1 MQADPLL
8 QIKGISKSFPG
19 VRALVDVQLSIQRGS
34 VHAIV
39 GENGAGKSTLMKILI
54 GIYRPD
60 AGSIKIEGEL
70 VEFGSVSA
78 ALQAGISMIHQELC
92 PVPELTVAE
101 NIFLG
106 REPTHR
112 HTFWVDIGRM
122 VRESE
127 ALFKKLGVEI
137 DPRLKMKELSVAN
150 TQIVEIAKALSY
162 NSSLIIMDEPT
173 SALTEQETSRL
184 LVLIGSIREG
194 GGSVI
199 YISHKLDEILS
210 ISDQITVL
218 RDGNYIDTVATVDVD
233 QNRLIEM
240 MVGRQIDHLFPK
252 EEVPIGSVRF
262 EVRKITRNG
271 VFRDVSFQ
279 VHRGEILGVAGLMG
293 AGRTEIVEAIFGLAP
308 LDSGEILIDGKRVKK
323 MCPLTAINHG
333 MALLTEDRKLSG
345 LFLPLDVR
353 ENMSIAN
360 LDRFK
365 RRGLIDHHRV
375 DTECGAQV
383 EALGIKTPSLREPV
397 SNLSGGNQQK
407 VLIARWLL
415 THPEILILDEPTR
428 GIDVGGKAE
437 IHRWITHLAAEG
449 KTIVVV
455 SSEMPEIL
463 GMSDRILVIHE
474 GRVSGV
480 LTRAEATQP
489 RIMHLAMGLELGEE

>member
-1 MQADPLL
+1 
-8 QIKGISKSFPG
+8 
-19 VRALVDVQLSIQRGS
+19 
-34 VHAIV
+34 
-39 GENGAGKSTLMKILI
+39 
-54 GIYRPD
+54 
-60 AGSIKIEGEL
+60 
-70 VEFGSVSA
+70 
-78 ALQAGISMIHQELC
+78 
-92 PVPELTVAE
+92 
-101 NIFLG
+101 
-106 REPTHR
+106 
-112 HTFWVDIGRM
+112 
-122 VRESE
+122 
-127 ALFKKLGVEI
+127 
-137 DPRLKMKELSVAN
+137 
-150 TQIVEIAKALSY
+150 
-162 NSSLIIMDEPT
+162 
-173 SALTEQETSRL
+173 
-184 LVLIGSIREG
+184 
-194 GGSVI
+194 
-199 YISHKLDEILS
+199 
-210 ISDQITVL
+210 
-218 RDGNYIDTVATVDVD
+218 
-233 QNRLIEM
+233 
-240 MVGRQIDHLFPK
+240 
-252 EEVPIGSVRF
+252 
-262 EVRKITRNG
+262 
-271 VFRDVSFQ
+271 
-279 VHRGEILGVAGLMG
+279 
-293 AGRTEIVEAIFGLAP
+293 
-308 LDSGEILIDGKRVKK
+308 
-323 MCPLTAINHG
+323 